1 MNWFHKLLANWQ
13 FNRRKI
19 DASSL
24 QFRLTVGI
32 ATSALLGLGGFA
44 VGTTWNV
51 QQMAHK
57 SHIEDVNAIAKRFAQ
72 ELAVQPPMQLTAT
85 ELQDF
90 IDRQSMFD
98 LWLWVKDSKGA
109 IVAQSQFLEPEIRD
123 DITSLAQTAP
133 SQTSSP
139 PQVSLIQGQY
149 IAWCRFSVLLNG
161 QSSQLYV
168 VRDVTRDYQM
178 LVAFRRNLAI
188 GGFLTAIAFVG
199 LSALLISR
207 FLTPIRQTAFLASSQ
222 ATHRLDNIR
231 LDPDQSPIEI
241 KELVLT
247 CNQLSAQIFRT
258 GEQQRQFTRG
268 VSHEL
273 RTPLSV
279 VYGYLQSM
287 LKRSTNLTTQQ
298 REALEIATTETERTI
313 QLLQDLLDLSRVD
326 CQLIHFN
333 LQPVVLS
340 DLIATVIQTQAR
352 YVQRVSAIQTEQEP
366 LVAIADR
373 HYLEQAL
380 THLIDNALQFS
391 EDDQPIRI
399 DLSLQTDLEQ
409 TASDDPEQIRQWV
422 LISVIDQGCGIPES
436 QLTQIFEPFYR
447 IDPSRNRAT
456 GGVGLGLAIAK
467 ASLEGMGG
475 HISVRSSLGR
485 GSTFTVK
492 LPAA

>member
-1 MNWFHKLLANWQ
+1 MQWVRRFLANGQ
-13 FNRRKI
+13 FDRRKI

-24 QFRLTVGI
+24 QLRLTVGI

-44 VGTTWNV
+44 VGTSWKM
-51 QQMAHK
+51 QQMADKVH
-57 SHIEDVNAIAKRFAQ
+57 SEDIQAIAQRLTK
-72 ELAVQPPMQLTAT
+72 ELAVQEPAQLTTA

-98 LWLWVKDSKGA
+98 LWLWVKDSNGVV
-109 IVAQSQFLEPEIRD
+109 VAQSQFLQAEIKD
-123 DITSLAQTAP
+123 SITAASHTV
-133 SQTSSP
+133 SSP
-139 PQVSLIQGQY
+139 STSAQISSIQGQY
-149 IAWCRFSVLLNG
+149 VVWCSFPLRLNG
-161 QSSQLYV
+161 QPSQFYV
-168 VRDVTRDYQM
+168 ARDIMQDYQM
-178 LVAFRRNLAI
+178 MLAFRRNLVI
-188 GGFLTAIAFVG
+188 GVVLTAIALVG

-207 FLTPIRQTAFLASSQ
+207 SLTPIRQTAFLASSQ
-222 ATHRLDNIR
+222 ATRRLDNIQ
-231 LDPDQSPIEI
+231 LDPDQSPMEI
-241 KELVLT
+241 KELVQT
-247 CNQLSAQIFRT
+247 CNQLSAQISKT

-326 CQLIHFN
+326 CNLTQFN
-333 LQPVVLS
+333 LQPVLLN
-340 DLIATVIQTQAR
+340 DLIATLIQSKSR
-352 YVQRVSAIQTEQEP
+352 YADRVFHLNVENKSI
-366 LVAIADR
+366 VAMADR

-380 THLIDNALQFS
+380 SHLIDNAVQFS
-391 EDDQPIRI
+391 ADDQPIQI
-399 DLSLQTDLEQ
+399 DLSLQTCSNLND
-409 TASDDPEQIRQWV
+409 SDNSDKTGQWV
-422 LISVIDQGCGIPES
+422 LINIIDRGCGIPET

-447 IDPSRNRAT
+447 LDPSRNRAT

-475 HISVRSSLGR
+475 SISVRSRLGQ